1 MKMTLEIINYF
12 RNDEMVNNNT
22 IFSISCYDL
31 ALKEI
36 EEMINY
42 VKQIEEDKEEYK
54 KMIMEGLR

>member
-12 RNDEMVNNNT
+12 RNDEMVNSNT
-22 IFSISCYDL
+22 IFSVSHYDL

-42 VKQIEEDKEEYK
+42 VKQIQEDKEEYK
-54 KMIMEGLR
+54 KMIMEGLK